1 MNIYISN
8 VFVFLVLPVKILL
21 MPERHMITVAFT
33 IGLTILDL
41 KKYFSLELRVPSDI
55 IQITLD
61 GKMQKILERGL
72 RRRNCEKF

>member
-61 GKMQKILERGL
+61 GKMQKILESGL

>member
-8 VFVFLVLPVKILL
+8 VFVFLVLSVKILL